1 MKSRTEAAVRE
12 SVAYLQDK
20 AQEMRRRVLEMCIRC
35 GGHLASSFSCMEI
48 LVLLYQGGWLN
59 ISPEAPENTERDHF
73 LLSKGHAETGFYAVL
88 ADCGFF
94 PEEWLG
100 VSYRCGD
107 CRLGGHPD
115 CKIPG
120 VEITSGALGHGL
132 GIGAGLAAAAKLDGK
147 KNRQVV
153 LMGDAE
159 CTEGSV
165 WEAAMFASQ
174 QQLGTLVAIVDHN
187 RIGSLDF
194 TKNYAGL
201 NDFAMKWRSFG
212 WEVLEVDG
220 HDMAQL
226 DEAFKFAWSRN
237 DPRPLMIV
245 AETVKGKGLSFVEND
260 PIWHVKGMCDPEDI
274 RRAREELGEGI

>member
-1 MKSRTEAAVRE
+1 MEAVVQG
-12 SVAYLQDK
+12 SVEYIQGK
-20 AQEMRRRVLEMCIRC
+20 AKEMRRKVLELCIQR

-59 ISPEAPENTERDHF
+59 ISPLAPNKPERDRF
-73 LLSKGHAETGFYAVL
+73 ILSKGHAETGFYAVL

-94 PEEWLG
+94 PKDWLEDN
-100 VSYRCGD
+100 YRCGE

-132 GIGAGLAAAAKLDGK
+132 GIGAGLAAAARMDGR

-174 QQLGTLVAIVDHN
+174 QQLGTLIGIVDYN

-194 TKNYAGL
+194 TRNYAGL
-201 NDFAMKWRSFG
+201 TDFPSKWRAFG

-220 HDMAQL
+220 HDLGKL
-226 DEAFKFAWSRN
+226 DDTFMFAWSRN
-237 DPRPLMIV
+237 DPRPLMIL
-245 AETVKGKGLSFVEND
+245 AETIKGKGISFVEND
-260 PIWHVKGMCDPEDI
+260 PIWHVKSMSDTEEI
-274 RRAREELGEGI
+274 RRAREELG